1 MSALSRSHD
10 PFLLSLLI
18 ANVLENTHHPSW
30 FNESSKLIERT
41 IEDLKTLELFLL
53 FFRIEK
59 YFSFLAEFLQSEPT
73 VSLIDKTDYRLPLS
87 ISRK

>member
-30 FNESSKLIERT
+30 FNESSKLIET
-41 IEDLKTLELFLL
+41 IESLELF
-53 FFRIEK
+53 FI
-59 YFSFLAEFLQSEPT
+59 
-73 VSLIDKTDYRLPLS
+73 LIIL
-87 ISRK
+87 